1 MEIIKLNIIP
11 NGTTPTCHV
20 SQYDNKRVVRI
31 ELYEGL
37 TSYTLD
43 PSDEISLAVRKP
55 DNTLVTTSVTNT
67 ESNYVDIETTEQ
79 MCAVSGF
86 NTCELKIKNGYT
98 VIAML
103 NFIMQVQPD
112 PTAHGIPSGSAL
124 DNLQEQVDDCVEIS
138 LQDLYDG
145 TSVMFDSVPN
155 EVHNEPYTVTSAGIK
170 TALDSKADSTDL
182 ANYYTKTEINN
193 AFDSLTAS
201 DIDYN
206 NLASGLSATNT
217 QQAIDELAS
226 QSTDVSYSSNQNTG
240 NKIGDIT
247 IDGVTTSLY
256 TGELSTVGDLDDLSD
271 VDTTGKAS
279 GDSLRYD
286 GNEWVAKPTTIEMTQ
301 AEYNAIVDFTPYANT
316 HIVIT
321 DAPNLNATASDIEY
335 SSGVTVKQAID
346 SKQDSLTVQTITP
359 TRNTTNISTS
369 GYAVSCLKFGRIV
382 VLSVSMT
389 TARALTTDNV
399 ILSDLP
405 IPQYD
410 TLRLGLSVIDA
421 NNVRVKINASGEMSL
436 HYDDLA
442 SGDVIFGEVTY
453 ISAS

>member
-20 SQYDNKRVVRI
+20 SQYDNGRVIRI

-37 TSYTLD
+37 NPHTLSA
-43 PSDEISLAVRKP
+43 SDEISLAVRKP

-67 ESNYVDIETTEQ
+67 EADYLDIETTEQ
-79 MCAVSGF
+79 MCAVQGF
-86 NTCELKIKNGYT
+86 NTCELKIKNGLT

-124 DNLQEQVDDCVEIS
+124 DNLQEQVNDCVEVA

-145 TSVMFDSVPN
+145 TSVMFDSEPN
-155 EVHNEPYTVTSAGIK
+155 ITHNEPYTVTSAGIK
-170 TALDSKADSTDL
+170 TALDTKADSTAL
-182 ANYYTKTEINN
+182 SNYYTKTQIDN
-193 AFDSLTAS
+193 AFNSLTAS

-226 QSTDVSYSSNQNTG
+226 QSTAVSFTPNQSTG
-240 NKIGDIT
+240 NKIGDLK

-256 TGELSTVGDLDDLSD
+256 TGEISSVDTLNDLTD
-271 VDTTGKAS
+271 VDTTGKAT

-286 GNEWVAKPTTIEMTQ
+286 GVEWVAKPTTIALTQ
-301 AEYNAIVDFTPYANT
+301 AEYNALQTKEPNT
-316 HIVIT
+316 HYVIT

-335 SSGVTVKQAID
+335 SSGVSVYDAIP
-346 SKQDSLTVQTITP
+346 KA
-359 TRNTTNISTS
+359 
-369 GYAVSCLKFGRIV
+369 Y
-382 VLSVSMT
+382 T
-389 TARALTTDNV
+389 TASIKLSTLTWTQSASGVYYALIDLTSILTDASQILSISICGFSAIRSSDVFTPFINANDIKIGIMANVNTFASPDTALTF
-399 ILSDLP
+399 
-405 IPQYD
+405 
-410 TLRLGLSVIDA
+410 RLLYKV
-421 NNVRVKINASGEMSL
+421 
-436 HYDDLA
+436 
-442 SGDVIFGEVTY
+442 
-453 ISAS
+453 